1 MQEDGGQSAGGTA
14 GAGGGHT
21 ERDDDGD
28 GGEEDPLYIK
38 VLLRMLTGVDVNTR
52 ARPHSPLGLSVF
64 IDLTGGALGRA
75 GSIPQATTR
84 ARLRCT
90 RPYFADRGV
99 PWIC

>member
-21 ERDDDGD
+21 ERDDDDD

-52 ARPHSPLGLSVF
+52 ARPHIPSACPF
-64 IDLTGGALGRA
+64 YDLTGGALGRA
-75 GSIPQATTR
+75 GATPQATTR
-84 ARLRCT
+84 ARPRCT